1 MARIKAPELQGRGWL
16 NVGDRALSLSD
27 LRGRFVL
34 LDFWTFCC
42 GNCLHVI
49 DELRPL
55 EAKYVDALTV
65 IGVHSP
71 KFEYEA
77 DAHALTAAVEQY
89 VPGPC
94 CCLAPSYCCRK
105 GISTLTIKTCR

>member
-1 MARIKAPELQGRGWL
+1 MRRAKCTNAGTDKGTRTPRTRVAERRR
-16 NVGDRALSLSD
+16 RALLLAVTYAVASCSSATS
-27 LRGRFVL
+27 GRFAAATA
-34 LDFWTFCC
+34 FY
-42 GNCLHVI
+42 VI

-77 DAHALTAAVEQY
+77 DASM
-89 VPGPC
+89 P
-94 CCLAPSYCCRK
+94 
-105 GISTLTIKTCR
+105 

>member
-1 MARIKAPELQGRGWL
+1 MGPADSRLHQLRNNRRVPAAEDEVTDRMRTGPRVRAPGFPDGASWF
-16 NVGDRALSLSD
+16 NVATPPRLTD

-49 DELRPL
+49 DALRPL
-55 EAKYVDALTV
+55 EAKYAGVLTV

-71 KFEYEA
+71 
-77 DAHALTAAVEQY
+77 
-89 VPGPC
+89 
-94 CCLAPSYCCRK
+94 
-105 GISTLTIKTCR
+105 